1 MDAASVQEILAAIR
15 AVIASN
21 ATATTAAAQAATAA
35 TDAANAATN
44 AVTAHA
50 GGGGGATVNTDT
62 SPYSGNAL
70 DLGSKIGS
78 TLYFQASKPLGTLF
92 TSKPETFFLFLQDL
106 TERVEECQWNSSTH
120 NILTISKGNPAVTY
134 DIIGDYG
141 RLTLQD
147 VNTAREA
154 REAGTDDRAKQNA
167 RQLYICLYASCDE
180 LTKSRMLSNDLKRDG
195 PTLLIHMLKS
205 TFTANFQHAQA
216 TRLELQKMHPKTFGY
231 DLPKIH
237 ASLKLK
243 FEMIRAGSTKQ
254 DPLNFESEFY
264 HYVFAV
270 YALIKSPQE
279 FVHFIYTIRMESDR
293 SATPMPLSEVM
304 LRTEIK
310 QKELEHRLAW
320 KPDDQNPE
328 DRLRTNIVAM
338 LGTHNPDPGGAP
350 KGKTNRTPNSSK
362 QNTDGKWTERDN
374 PPFIEEPGKPGD
386 TKDWEGKTW
395 HYCTGQHRYRWVIHS
410 PEKCKKPASGSGA
423 HAQLASNGAAPPGAS
438 DQPAQ
443 VKLDRASVMQAMQ
456 AVNQSGINDEEE
468 AAAAF
473 LSFLEADG

>member
-1 MDAASVQEILAAIR
+1 MYRAQKSTTFLTEPGGVPFFSKLLFSKNLFCFRPRKSSLGNIVDRYPLRNRRVQEGNPSTMDAASVQEILAAIR

-216 TRLELQKMHPKTFGY
+216 TRLELQ
-231 DLPKIH
+231 
-237 ASLKLK
+237 
-243 FEMIRAGSTKQ
+243 
-254 DPLNFESEFY
+254 
-264 HYVFAV
+264 
-270 YALIKSPQE
+270 
-279 FVHFIYTIRMESDR
+279 
-293 SATPMPLSEVM
+293 
-304 LRTEIK
+304 
-310 QKELEHRLAW
+310 
-320 KPDDQNPE
+320 
-328 DRLRTNIVAM
+328 
-338 LGTHNPDPGGAP
+338 
-350 KGKTNRTPNSSK
+350 
-362 QNTDGKWTERDN
+362 
-374 PPFIEEPGKPGD
+374 
-386 TKDWEGKTW
+386 
-395 HYCTGQHRYRWVIHS
+395 
-410 PEKCKKPASGSGA
+410 
-423 HAQLASNGAAPPGAS
+423 
-438 DQPAQ
+438 
-443 VKLDRASVMQAMQ
+443 
-456 AVNQSGINDEEE
+456 
-468 AAAAF
+468 
-473 LSFLEADG
+473 